1 MIEVFKMK
9 KKALVCLQNAT
20 DVTTI
25 VYDVLTDIIVK
36 NPDLSM
42 SEKKS
47 INNNNEYLAATFV
60 RLVNWMRLLPGID
73 ISPNKSEEHWIEYG
87 STYIFLI
94 TELGDDKPL
103 PEDSYLEIS
112 GDVPMG
118 VYVRFMP
125 DIEKV
130 DPDLIQDLTHKIPD
144 AVEIFFGY
152 LENEYAIPDVHSSRI
167 EVSVGDHVPIAK
179 IHHRQTNLDLIKT
192 EGFSDIEKSF
202 YKRIRSMLREVKKYD
217 IKD

>member
-9 KKALVCLQNAT
+9 RKALVCLQNVT

-47 INNNNEYLAATFV
+47 INNNNEYLATTFV

-73 ISPNKSEEHWIEYG
+73 ISPNNSEEHWIEYG
-87 STYIFLI
+87 STYVFLI

-103 PEDSYLEIS
+103 PEDSYSEIS
-112 GDVPMG
+112 GVVPMG
-118 VYVRFMP
+118 VYVRFIT

-130 DPDLIQDLTHKIPD
+130 DPDLIQDHL
-144 AVEIFFGY
+144 
-152 LENEYAIPDVHSSRI
+152 
-167 EVSVGDHVPIAK
+167 
-179 IHHRQTNLDLIKT
+179 
-192 EGFSDIEKSF
+192 
-202 YKRIRSMLREVKKYD
+202 
-217 IKD
+217 